1 MHLTVRWLGV
11 LVACAALAIGIAAC
25 GSSSSSSSSS
35 SGEETTSATNEGAST
50 TASSEGES
58 EASESELSEGEL
70 EGNPA
75 PGSVKSG
82 PINIG
87 AYTLDATIPI
97 FTPLI
102 KAQEETASKEGANIE
117 VRNAEGELT
126 KEIAIV
132 QQFIA
137 EHKDA
142 LVVSPSDSKGIAPA
156 INLADEAGIPVI
168 AAGITVEGA
177 PIVTYVGSNDE
188 EYGEKLAEGMC
199 KDLNGKGK
207 IAIILGLLGS
217 SPEYER
223 LKGIEG
229 YIASECPGL
238 EIIDKQP
245 ANWENTKALAVG
257 QNFLNKYGKGELD
270 GVIDEGPEGVAP
282 AQYAHQNGRSEVK
295 WVVGDVPKEV
305 AEAIEAGTVDTAVY
319 QNPTELGSLSVEDAI
334 KWVRGEASAV
344 PRPRDNLKL
353 ILVDKSNV
361 GSIEPY

>member
-1 MHLTVRWLGV
+1 MHLSVRWLSV
-11 LVACAALAIGIAAC
+11 LVACAALGLGIAAC
-25 GSSSSSSSSS
+25 GSSSDSSEPATSESS
-35 SGEETTSATNEGAST
+35 TATNEDTSS
-50 TASSEGES
+50 TASSEGE
-58 EASESELSEGEL
+58 EDW

-75 PGSVKSG
+75 PGSVESG
-82 PINIG
+82 PIDIG

-102 KAQEETASKEGANIE
+102 QAQEDTAAKEGAEIE
-117 VRNAEGELT
+117 VRNGEGELT

-142 LVVSPSDSKGIAPA
+142 IVVSPSDSKGIAPA

-168 AAGITVEGA
+168 AAGINVDGA

-188 EYGEKLAEGMC
+188 EYGEKLAEGTC
-199 KDLNGKGK
+199 KLLHGKGNV
-207 IAIILGLLGS
+207 AIILGLLGS

-229 YIASECPGL
+229 YISSKCPGL
-238 EIIDKQP
+238 KIIDKQP

-257 QNFLNKYGKGELD
+257 QNFLNKYPTGDLD
-270 GVIDEGPEGVAP
+270 AVIVEGPEGVAP

-305 AEAIEAGTVDTAVY
+305 AAAIEAGSVDMAVY

-334 KWVRGEASAV
+334 RWVRGEPDAV
-344 PRPRDNLKL
+344 KRPRDSLKL
-353 ILVDKSNV
+353 VLVDKNNV